1 MELSTSRIHESN
13 VKTVNSRHS
22 AFNVVFFSKIFV
34 KIILLLFVYLLIL
47 INVFIIIIYFILFIY
62 FYISL
67 PRGGMCWVGFKFVLL
82 LFVLYYCSTK

>member
-1 MELSTSRIHESN
+1 MELSTSRIHGSN

-22 AFNVVFFSKIFV
+22 DFNVVFFSKIFV

-47 INVFIIIIYFILFIY
+47 TNVFIIIIIIIYFILFIY

-67 PRGGMCWVGFKFVLL
+67 PRGGMCWGGF
-82 LFVLYYCSTK
+82 